1 MHQQKFATPAMALL
15 CLMFL
20 SINSLTAQSTNSTS
34 AEKIIDSWTNAL
46 GGREKIEHI
55 KSIYQYGTTL
65 EGGLQG
71 RLEEWSTATGQH
83 RRFYERT
90 GVDST
95 LTIYDS
101 RRGWCRDWNGKVHEL
116 EGADLRNEVAESYQS
131 SYSGLIP
138 GRMSGKAEFLGSDET
153 GKLYI
158 LKFSPLG
165 GRAITYFL
173 DKSTFLPMKSER
185 LNEEGIL
192 LTTRFSDWHEV
203 EGVKVPFG
211 LRRSTGDA
219 RYDTTITINKVAINL
234 ADIRKAFVQPLD
246 CAFDMRFAHG
256 NSALRIPFKR
266 NNNFILLQGR
276 INDSAP
282 LWFMLD
288 TGASITVVNKD
299 RAAQLGLTL
308 HGDLEIGTSGASTGF
323 SIVRDASFAL
333 SGAEVINQ
341 KVGAISLG
349 IFEAGLGLPMGGILG
364 FDFISRFVMEIDFDA
379 QTIDLHNPNTYEY
392 KGSGKIIPFTLE
404 GGRPFIQARIALT
417 SGGPLEG
424 RFEVDSGDTK
434 AIYLNAP
441 FVREHQIASPSP
453 QVTGS
458 KGTSANY
465 MNSLTVNGRIDK
477 LVLGPFLIT
486 DVPVG
491 FSFSESGFV
500 ANPDYAGLLG
510 NAILSRFKVIFDYS
524 HKRLILEPNSRLHEP
539 FASPRAFGTL
549 IIAQGPDLRTFV
561 VARVTSNS
569 PAERAGLRRG
579 DIITAIGETPS
590 AALTLEQVQAFLN
603 REGARYLFTVKR
615 ENEILKLAVEIRL
628 TTVSQ

>member
-1 MHQQKFATPAMALL
+1 MHQQKIATLAMALL

-20 SINSLTAQSTNSTS
+20 SINSLTAQPTISTS
-34 AEKIIDSWTNAL
+34 AEKIIDSWTTAL
-46 GGREKIEHI
+46 GGRERIEHI

-90 GVDST
+90 GVDSA

-101 RRGWCRDWNGKVHEL
+101 RRGWYRDWNGKVHEL
-116 EGADLRNEVAESYQS
+116 EGADLRNEVAEAYQS
-131 SYSGLIP
+131 SYSALIL
-138 GRMSGKAEFLGSDET
+138 GRMSGKTEFLGSDET

-165 GRAITYFL
+165 GRTVTYYL
-173 DKSTFLPMKSER
+173 DKSTLLPVKSER
-185 LNEEGIL
+185 QNEDNL
-192 LTTRFSDWHEV
+192 LTTHFSDWHEI
-203 EGVKVPFG
+203 EGVKIPFG

-219 RYDTTITINKVAINL
+219 RYDTTITINKVAFNL
-234 ADIRKAFVQPLD
+234 ADISKAFVQPLD
-246 CAFDMRFAHG
+246 CAFDMRLAHG

-288 TGASITVVNKD
+288 TGASITVINKD

-333 SGAEVINQ
+333 PGAEVINQ
-341 KVGAISLG
+341 KVGAISLS

-379 QTIDLHNPNTYEY
+379 QTINLRDPNTYEY
-392 KGSGKIIPFTLE
+392 KGSGKIIRFTLE
-404 GGRPFIQARIALT
+404 GGRPFIQARIAVT
-417 SGGPLEG
+417 SGGPWEG
-424 RFEVDSGDTK
+424 KFEIDSGETK

-441 FVREHQIASPSP
+441 FVREHELASAAP

-465 MNSLTVNGRIDK
+465 MNALTVNGRIDK
-477 LVLGPFLIT
+477 LVLGPFLIN
-486 DVPVG
+486 DVPAG

-524 HKRLILEPNSRLHEP
+524 HKRLILEPNSRFHEP
-539 FASPRAFGTL
+539 FVPSRAFGTL

-579 DIITAIGETPS
+579 DIITAIDETPS

-603 REGARYLFTVKR
+603 REGARYLLTVKR
-615 ENEILKLAVEIRL
+615 ENEFLKLAVEIRL
-628 TTVSQ
+628 TMVSQ